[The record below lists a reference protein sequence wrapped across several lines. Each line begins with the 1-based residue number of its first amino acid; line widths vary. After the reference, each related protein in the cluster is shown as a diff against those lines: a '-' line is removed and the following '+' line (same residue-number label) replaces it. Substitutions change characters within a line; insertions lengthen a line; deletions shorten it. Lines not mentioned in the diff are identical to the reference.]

1 MEIYHSQLCI
11 LVHEETN
18 MQREFVNQVRF
29 THLYLVPIIRKGS
42 RFFEERRIDFFGSVL
57 IIEEI
62 DIAMIV
68 YIGQSLPI
76 T

>member
-29 THLYLVPIIRKGS
+29 THLYLVPV
-42 RFFEERRIDFFGSVL
+42 RR
-57 IIEEI
+57 
-62 DIAMIV
+62 
-68 YIGQSLPI
+68 
-76 T
+76 